1 MDILRRTHAPLSDLA
16 WKAIDEAVTAIARRT
31 LAARRIATF
40 DGPRGSGYVAVPL
53 GTASPRSTP
62 DGQAQ
67 VSVPDIVLLH
77 EIRASFSLDWA
88 VLDSLERGAPAL
100 EADAAEDAAR
110 EVAHAEDRLAFY
122 GEPAGQGFLTSGASP
137 RIQVGDWAQPGRVVS
152 DVLQAVEKID
162 GLGIPGPYELVLG
175 PARYFAY
182 LRAADAGYPSGRH
195 LRDQVAAVH
204 RGPTLREPGA
214 LFSTRGGD
222 FVLTVGGDL
231 SVGYR
236 AHDRD
241 AVHLFCVETLAA
253 QTLTPGAVCLLMS

>member
-1 MDILRRTHAPLSDLA
+1 MDILRRAHAPLSDEA
-16 WKAIDEAVTAIARRT
+16 WKAIDEAVTAMARRT

-40 DGPRGSGYVAVPL
+40 DGPRGFGYVAVPV
-53 GTASPRSTP
+53 GTATPRPTR

-67 VSVPDIVLLH
+67 VSGPDVVLLH
-77 EIRASFSLDWA
+77 EIRASFRLDWA
-88 VLDSLERGAPAL
+88 VLDALERGAPAL

-110 EVAHAEDRLAFY
+110 EIAHAEDRLAFY
-122 GEPAGQGFLTSGASP
+122 GEPAGQGFLTSAESP
-137 RIQVGDWAQPGRVVS
+137 RVQVGDWAKDGQVVD

-162 GLGIPGPYELVLG
+162 GLGIPGPYELVLA

-182 LRAADAGYPSGRH
+182 LRAADSGYPSARQ
-195 LRDQVAAVH
+195 LKEQISAVH
-204 RGPTLREPGA
+204 RAPTLREPGA

-236 AHDRD
+236 AHDREG
-241 AVHLFCVETLAA
+241 VHLFCVETLAA
-253 QTLTPGAVCLLMS
+253 QTLTPEAVCLLSQ